1 MSRTETESTVG
12 VYILVGLLIIVLVSA
27 TTVIAAD
34 RTVLD
39 SEHAVG
45 TIEDENVAAETTVI
59 LRNTVRDELQAAVDE
74 RTADGRQS
82 EPLLDDEQV
91 AGIAESAV
99 SERYVE
105 DEWRGQIERTYAYI
119 DGDRERL
126 RLVFDL
132 REPRRNAIDG
142 TEAAE
147 REALVER
154 SGDLTDPEEV
164 ADEQLV
170 ITPSLAAALAEERN
184 ITRDGAPPSEVETA
198 AGLSGWVGILAVL
211 LPVVALA
218 LLGGL
223 YVVTGR
229 SVRRAGT
236 AAGAAAVGAGLM
248 GLVLTLGGGTVA
260 RGAAKGRLG
269 FESPEFEPLAD
280 GVVAIVGHFFDTT
293 MRYSVALTVAGMA
306 VLGVV
311 AADEHGYFDRFRGD
325 ESDRSAE
332 SRDDRERD
340 GESADSQQRAADS
353 SARDSPDVDTTD
365 SPAEYD
371 PDQYDEHGF
380 RIDDDGEERSGGR
393 TDDQ

>member
-1 MSRTETESTVG
+1 MSQAETESTVG

-59 LRNTVRDELQAAVDE
+59 LRNTVRDELQTAVDE
-74 RTADGRQS
+74 QAADGQQS
-82 EPLLDDEQV
+82 EPLLDDDQV
-91 AGIAESAV
+91 AGIADSAV

-105 DEWRGQIERTYAYI
+105 AEWRGQIERTYAYI

-132 REPRRNAIDG
+132 REPRENAIDG

-184 ITRDGAPPSEVETA
+184 ITSDGAPPSEVETA

-229 SVRRAGT
+229 SVRRAGNAT
-236 AAGAAAVGAGLM
+236 GAGAVGAGLM

-260 RGAAKGRLG
+260 RGAAEGRLD
-269 FESPEFEPLAD
+269 FESPEFEPLSD
-280 GVVAIVGHFFDTT
+280 GVVAIVGHFFDTI
-293 MRYSVALTVAGMA
+293 MLYSVALTVAGVM

-311 AADEHGYFDRFRGD
+311 SADERGYFDRFKDDDG
-325 ESDRSAE
+325 DRSGE
-332 SRDDRERD
+332 PREDREHRE
-340 GESADSQQRAADS
+340 GA
-353 SARDSPDVDTTD
+353 D

-380 RIDDDGEERSGGR
+380 RIDDGEEGSGGR